1 MMEDYKGELW
11 GKAFA
16 WQIKG
21 ASVEEVWAV
30 TGNFLEVDKWAT
42 SLVKSCELVK
52 GEPQMPGCVRKVVL
66 FPTAPGEP
74 FTIALEKL
82 TEMDV
87 LQHCYSYTMLEGS
100 TMPGFSLM
108 QDYNSTFK
116 LSSPVDDRPR
126 NQGGTSS
133 ATLLHWSFVCRPIST
148 LSKEQSQQIAFSLY
162 QAAVDEL
169 KARLSLPTDSIS
181 LLSNVE

>member
-1 MMEDYKGELW
+1 MMEECKGGLW

-42 SLVKSCELVK
+42 SLVKSCELVE
-52 GEPQMPGCVRKVVL
+52 GEPQMPGCVRKVVAVVL
-66 FPTAPGEP
+66 LPTAPGET

-82 TEMDV
+82 TAMDV

-100 TMPGFSLM
+100 TIPGFSLM

-116 LSSPVDDRPR
+116 LLTASHVDSPV
-126 NQGGTSS
+126 QEGS
-133 ATLLHWSFVCRPIST
+133 ATLLHWSFVCRPVST
-148 LSKEQSQQIAFSLY
+148 LSEEQSQQIVFSLY

-169 KARLSLPTDSIS
+169 KARLSLPTDSVS
-181 LLSNVE
+181 LLSNV